1 MEIGTKIVLSGIVLL
16 IAGAFIAGVAA
27 DAKAPRTERTG
38 IALLSIGIAA
48 IIIGILV
55 KIWM

>member
-1 MEIGTKIVLSGIVLL
+1 MEIGTKILVSGIVLL
-16 IAGAFIAGVAA
+16 IAGGLIAGIAA
-27 DAKAPRTERTG
+27 DSKAYRTERTG

-55 KIWM
+55 KIWI